1 MKHIVLVILLCLS
14 GLTLQAQWLVEAL
27 NAIGPGYNT
36 QVFIS
41 TEDLQESVN
50 IHLGFKVEN
59 AKNYFFQD
67 EFSTDPGDLSEIKR
81 NYQLKPGIYTLEIVV
96 EGTAATQLSI
106 PYTCESGTQAVFVSD
121 IFLAAGKFPP
131 DPQLK
136 KHSAR
141 IANGQNQLYF
151 QCELLSKQYQQ
162 LTARA
167 VLYRERLSGTNARV
181 FTSIQ
186 QQNKVL
192 DMVKGKAFFDGSFDL
207 QNLDAGSYLIE
218 VLVFEDDQLLRER
231 SVRFTRD
238 WQGYADLLKNLDEAI
253 EMLEPIA
260 SQKDIDEMLGI
271 QDNLAK
277 RTAFESWWANYS
289 SESGAYQL
297 QSYYQKLDKAA
308 ALFSDKLPVWKSDR
322 GKTYL
327 LYGNPSRQEIV
338 KNEMRYERWYYE
350 AWDMV
355 LWFREEGENFVR
367 LN

>member
-1 MKHIVLVILLCLS
+1 LP
-14 GLTLQAQWLVEAL
+14 GLKLQAQWLVEAL

-50 IHLGFKVEN
+50 IHLGFKIEN
-59 AKNYFFQD
+59 AKTYFFQD
-67 EFSTDPGDLSEIKR
+67 EFSADLGEPSEIKR
-81 NYQLKPGIYTLEIVV
+81 NYQLQPGTYTLEVIL
-96 EGTAATQLSI
+96 EGNTAVQLSI
-106 PYTCESGTQAVFVSD
+106 PYTCESVEQAIFVSD
-121 IFLAAGKFPP
+121 IFLAESKFPS
-131 DPQLK
+131 DPQIK

-141 IANGQNQLYF
+141 IANGQNQLHF
-151 QCELLSKQYQQ
+151 QCELLSKRYQQ

-167 VLYRERLSGTNARV
+167 VLYRERRSGTHARV

-192 DMVKGKAFFDGSFDL
+192 DMIKAKTFFEGVFDL

-218 VLVFEDDQLLRER
+218 VLVFEDDQLLGER
-231 SVRFTRD
+231 SVRFTIS
-238 WQGYADLLKNLDEAI
+238 WQGYAELLQNLDEAI

-260 SQKDIDEMLGI
+260 SQEEINEMLGI

-277 RTAFESWWANYS
+277 RAAFEFWWVNYT
-289 SESGAYQL
+289 SETGAYQL
-297 QSYYQKLDKAA
+297 QNYYQKLDKAA

-355 LWFREEGENFVR
+355 LWFREEGENFIR